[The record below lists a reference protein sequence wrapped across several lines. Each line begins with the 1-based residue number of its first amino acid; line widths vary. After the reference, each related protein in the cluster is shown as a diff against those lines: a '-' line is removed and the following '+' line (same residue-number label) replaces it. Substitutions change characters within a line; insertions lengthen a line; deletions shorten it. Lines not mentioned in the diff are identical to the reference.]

1 MKDGTT
7 HLSYKAEH
15 VVDLDTEMILAAE
28 IYHADQPDS
37 QTLEDSVNAAQTK
50 VRKRYLLS
58 AAAHNLSVL
67 MRVLFQM
74 GTPRGLQQFAN
85 DLAGIVSPL
94 YLACL
99 IMAAFKPVSRHLTT
113 ANQPC
118 FQNLPTTAP
127 RAAEPARDGEF
138 ACISTGC

>member
-1 MKDGTT
+1 MKGGTT
-7 HLSYKAEH
+7 HLSSKAEH
-15 VVDLDTEMILAAE
+15 VVDLDTDLILAAE

-50 VRKRYLLS
+50 VRKRYLIS

-74 GTPRGLQQFAN
+74 GTPRGLQPFAN
-85 DLAGIVSPL
+85 NLAGVVSSL
-94 YLACL
+94 YFACL
-99 IMAAFKPVSRHLTT
+99 IMAGLKIVARRNTT

-118 FQNLPTTAP
+118 FQNLPTAT
-127 RAAEPARDGEF
+127 EPAEAWEI
-138 ACISTGC
+138 ACISTDC